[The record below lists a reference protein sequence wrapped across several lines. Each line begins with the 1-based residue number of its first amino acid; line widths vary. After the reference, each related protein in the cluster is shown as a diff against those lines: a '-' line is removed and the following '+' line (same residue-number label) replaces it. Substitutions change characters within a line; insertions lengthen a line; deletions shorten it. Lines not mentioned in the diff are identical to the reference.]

1 MKKWLPL
8 IFIINTSCSNPNSDI
23 FQENGYSLPKTID
36 SNTKLSLGSFQIFDV
51 KEKDKKHQSDI
62 RTWFNYKL
70 EKDKNIFIDKVVL
83 SDNNKRIDDLG
94 DTELIP
100 DYSNNKKDSISI
112 KGKFNSE
119 IIQSQH
125 IIFKNDDNLLQLSYV
140 GEEKPKTKV
149 LIDDSILLEVISANK
164 DEIKCV
170 FSSQAVPDYYLKGLH
185 KLSIIS
191 EENKRT
197 DTLIKIGEPIK
208 PNTSLSPSISEIK
221 IIKKKDIKGGVFQV
235 LSDKDDDKNKKHEH
249 DDKDFDSYKPDTP
262 INIKIKGKNFPMF
275 YKFSYST
282 IDSKFGFGHSTAISK
297 DVDGNIV
304 WESIIHIPNPKEFEK
319 KISHTLT
326 YSTPY
331 GTAIKR
337 F

>member
-1 MKKWLPL
+1 MKRCLL
-8 IFIINTSCSNPNSDI
+8 LVLLINTSCSNPNLNI
-23 FQENGYSLPKTID
+23 IQEKEYTLPNTID
-36 SNTKLSLGSFQIFDV
+36 SNTKLSLGTFKTFDA
-51 KEKDKKHQSDI
+51 KDNDKKNQNDI
-62 RTWFNYKL
+62 KTWFNYKL
-70 EKDKNIFIDKVVL
+70 EKDNNIVIDKVVL

-100 DYSNNKKDSISI
+100 DYSGSKTNISI

-119 IIQSQH
+119 IVQAQH
-125 IIFKNDDNLLQLSYV
+125 IIFKNEDNLLQLSYV
-140 GEEKPKTKV
+140 GEEKPKTKI

-164 DEIKCV
+164 DEIKCI

-197 DTLIKIGEPIK
+197 DTLIKIGEPIR

-235 LSDKDDDKNKKHEH
+235 LSYKDDEHDH
-249 DDKDFDSYKPDTP
+249 DDKDFNSYKPDTP

-282 IDSKFGFGHSTAISK
+282 IDSQFGFGHSTAISK
-297 DVDGNIV
+297 DTEGNIV

-319 KISHTLT
+319 KTSHFLT
-326 YSTPY
+326 YSTPF
-331 GTAIKR
+331 GTVIKR